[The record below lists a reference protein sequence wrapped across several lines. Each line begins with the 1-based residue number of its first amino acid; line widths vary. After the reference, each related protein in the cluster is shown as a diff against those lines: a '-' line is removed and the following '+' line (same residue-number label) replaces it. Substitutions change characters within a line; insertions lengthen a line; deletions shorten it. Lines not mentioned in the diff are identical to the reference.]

1 MESDDRSEKLTM
13 IESTF
18 RNGSI
23 TAIGIILAFSLGFV
37 TQWAANPV
45 PWRLVDILA
54 VAPLVLGLLVQMKA
68 MAELLDVNSLRVE
81 NYNRARRH
89 FLFGF
94 SATSLGVGVALALDV
109 ISDEAPRLIR

>member
-1 MESDDRSEKLTM
+1 MAPDDKTKKPEM
-13 IESTF
+13 IEPVF
-18 RNGSI
+18 RSGSI
-23 TAIGIILAFSLGFV
+23 TAIGIILAFSLSFV

-109 ISDEAPRLIR
+109 LSDEAPRLIR